1 MFIIYLVKA
10 HDGDRGINNAIRYS
24 IAHGGD
30 AHFAID
36 EKTGLVYTTK
46 ALDREDSR
54 NQENGAYILEIVA
67 TERSKLRVIHC
78 YKLISFSQMKHLCY
92 IYSHNRPCPR
102 KSQ

>member
-1 MFIIYLVKA
+1 MFQSERQCFKVIFLTYFTIYLYKTFILLVKA

-67 TERSKLRVIHC
+67 TERSRLRVKC
-78 YKLISFSQMKHLCY
+78 VLNQFL
-92 IYSHNRPCPR
+92 
-102 KSQ
+102 